1 MTEELELLVLAEAF
15 AAQLCQAPWLTNT
28 DEITGDRL
36 SLPLFLGGGGPGF
49 RSGAGR
55 AVAPPARV
63 APATPIAPEL
73 RMAHRGKGAAA
84 SPRRKLGPKLE
95 LSAAHKQQMREAF
108 DLLDADGT
116 GTIDVRDLKVSI
128 RALGFDPTKEE
139 LRRVVAEVDKEGAG
153 KIGFDA
159 FYSVMAQKMSEID
172 SKEDILKAFKL
183 FVDKD
188 SGRIAFKNLK
198 QIAAEIGE
206 NLTDEELQEMIN
218 EADLDGDGEVA
229 EQEFLKVMKRRDY

>member
-1 MTEELELLVLAEAF
+1 
-15 AAQLCQAPWLTNT
+15 
-28 DEITGDRL
+28 
-36 SLPLFLGGGGPGF
+36 
-49 RSGAGR
+49 
-55 AVAPPARV
+55 
-63 APATPIAPEL
+63 
-73 RMAHRGKGAAA
+73 MAHRGKGTAA
-84 SPRRKLGPKLE
+84 SARKKLGPKLE
-95 LSAAHKQQMREAF
+95 LSAAHKEQMREAF

-206 NLTDEELQEMIN
+206 KLTDEELQEMIN
-218 EADLDGDGEVA
+218 EADLNGDGEVT
-229 EQEFLKVMKRRDY
+229 EQEFLKVMKRHDY